1 MAARILQA
9 EARAAKAKT
18 AGHTKLADA
27 IANRITRVQD
37 REDRLN
43 ARLARAET
51 KCGTSASPDAPGA
64 SGASGAS
71 GSRGNTGTTAG

>member
-1 MAARILQA
+1 MAARIPQA
-9 EARAAKAKT
+9 EARAAKAKA

-27 IANRITRVQD
+27 IAKRITRVQD

-51 KCGTSASPDAPGA
+51 KCGTSASADASVSPGA
-64 SGASGAS
+64 SGAP